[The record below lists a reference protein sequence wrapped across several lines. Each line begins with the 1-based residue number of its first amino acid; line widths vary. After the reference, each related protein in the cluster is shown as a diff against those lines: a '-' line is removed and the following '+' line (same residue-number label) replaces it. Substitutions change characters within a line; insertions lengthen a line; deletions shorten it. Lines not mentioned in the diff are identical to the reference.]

1 MMAGD
6 LTMLQQLCES
16 SGVSGDEAGVREM
29 ILAEISPFVADVK
42 IDALGNII
50 AFKKGAQKASKK
62 LMISAHMDE
71 VGFIVTHVT
80 DDGLLKFAPVGGV
93 DAIAICGKPV
103 TVGEKAVKGVIGV
116 DKPVHLL
123 KLEECQ
129 KSISIDNMYID
140 IGAKDKGQA
149 LEYVMPGDSVSFPA
163 NFKCEN
169 GMVRSKALD
178 DRVGCFVLINLIKQ
192 DLPFDTYFSFVV
204 QEEVGLRGAKV
215 AAFGIDP
222 DVAIVVEAT
231 TAADIKETAPEKQVC
246 GLSKGAVIAFMDKH
260 TIYDRALYDLA
271 LNLAKENNI
280 KVQVK
285 SMVAGGN
292 DAGAIHQ
299 SREGVRTIAVSLP
312 CRYLHTACG
321 MICED
326 DIWEV
331 QKLIEKLAKKICDA

>member
-1 MMAGD
+1 MAGD
-6 LTMLQQLCES
+6 LKILQQLCES
-16 SGVSGDEAGVREM
+16 SGISGDETSVREI

-42 IDALGNII
+42 IDALGNIV
-50 AFKKGAQKASKK
+50 AFKKGRQKASKK

-80 DDGLLKFAPVGGV
+80 DDGLLKFAPVGGI
-93 DAIAICGKPV
+93 DANSICGKPV
-103 TVGEKAVKGVIGV
+103 TVGKKALAGVIGV

-123 KLEECQ
+123 NSEERQ
-129 KSISIDNMYID
+129 KSIAIDEMYID

-149 LEYVMPGDSVSFPA
+149 LEHVVPGDSVSFPA

-169 GMVRSKALD
+169 GMVKSKALD

-215 AAFGIDP
+215 AAFGVDP
-222 DVAIVVEAT
+222 DAAIVVEAT

-246 GLSKGAVIAFMDKH
+246 GLTNGAVIAFMDKH
-260 TIYDRALYDLA
+260 TIYDRALYALA

-299 SREGVRTIAVSLP
+299 SRAGVRTIAVSLP

-321 MICED
+321 MICAD
-326 DIWEV
+326 DIWETQRLV
-331 QKLIEKLAKKICDA
+331 EKLAEKICDA

>member
-1 MMAGD
+1 MAGD

-16 SGVSGDEAGVREM
+16 SGISGDESGVREM
-29 ILAEISPFVADVK
+29 ISAEISPFVADVK
-42 IDALGNII
+42 IDALGNLV

-80 DDGLLKFAPVGGV
+80 DEGLLKFAPVGGI
-93 DAIAICGKPV
+93 DANAICGKPV
-103 TVGEKAVKGVIGV
+103 TVGNKSLAGVISV

-123 KLEECQ
+123 KSEERQ
-129 KSISIDNMYID
+129 KSITIDDMYID
-140 IGAKDKGQA
+140 IGANDKRQA
-149 LEYVMPGDSVSFPA
+149 LEHVMPGDTVSFPA

-169 GMVRSKALD
+169 GMVKSKALD

-222 DVAIVVEAT
+222 DAAIVVEAT
-231 TAADIKETAPEKQVC
+231 TAADIKGTAPEKQVC
-246 GLSKGAVIAFMDKH
+246 RLSNGAVIAFMDKH
-260 TIYDRALYDLA
+260 TVYDRALYDLA
-271 LNLAKENNI
+271 LDLAKEDNI

-299 SREGVRTIAVSLP
+299 SRAGVRTIAVSLP

-321 MICED
+321 MICAD
-326 DIWEV
+326 DIWET
-331 QKLIEKLAKKICDA
+331 QKLVEKLAEKICDA

>member
-1 MMAGD
+1 MAGD

-16 SGVSGDEAGVREM
+16 SGISGDESGVREM

-42 IDALGNII
+42 IDALGNLV
-50 AFKKGAQKASKK
+50 AFKKGAKKASKK

-80 DDGLLKFAPVGGV
+80 DEGLLKFAPVGGI
-93 DAIAICGKPV
+93 DANAIYGKPV
-103 TVGEKAVKGVIGV
+103 TVGNKSLTGVIGV

-123 KLEECQ
+123 KSEERQ
-129 KSISIDNMYID
+129 KSIAIDDMYID
-140 IGAKDKGQA
+140 IVANDKRQA
-149 LEYVMPGDSVSFPA
+149 LEHVMPGDTVSFPA
-163 NFKCEN
+163 NFKYEN
-169 GMVRSKALD
+169 GMVKSKALD
-178 DRVGCFVLINLIKQ
+178 DRVGCFVLMNLIKQ

-222 DVAIVVEAT
+222 DAAIVVEAT
-231 TAADIKETAPEKQVC
+231 TAADIKGTAPEKQVC
-246 GLSKGAVIAFMDKH
+246 RLSNGAVIAFMDKN
-260 TIYDRALYDLA
+260 TVYDRALYDLA
-271 LNLAKENNI
+271 LDLAKKNNI

-285 SMVAGGN
+285 SMVTGGN

-299 SREGVRTIAVSLP
+299 SRAGVRTIAVSLP

-321 MICED
+321 MICAD
-326 DIWEV
+326 DIWET
-331 QKLIEKLAKKICDA
+331 QKLVEKLAEKICNA